1 MRKIM
6 LMLLAVAATINA
18 TAADPSYTAKAK
30 VTLRSGSEYTF
41 DLMLSE
47 SPSHGSLNGH
57 VMYEEGELP
66 YIALYVINGSEK
78 LQSAKATS
86 FEGVRVGLKTNG
98 STSYTITV
106 SEVEGSKTLYLYDE
120 EELTGYALTGGA
132 SYTFEAPA
140 SSTITDRFYLTKTLP
155 DLGKLETC
163 FTGTVLQI
171 NNNPYPGT
179 IHVKWY
185 NGSTNKDESVD
196 RETSSI
202 DFTNSKFKSS
212 TSTTVYTI
220 EFGKGDS
227 KHAFNV
233 TVTH

>member
-1 MRKIM
+1 M

-18 TAADPSYTAKAK
+18 MAVTYTAKAK
-30 VTLRSGSEYTF
+30 VTLSSGSGYFF

-47 SPSHGSLNGH
+47 SAEYGALTGS
-57 VMYEEGELP
+57 VMYEDGEQP
-66 YIALYVINGSEK
+66 YIALYVIKGSEK
-78 LQSAKATS
+78 LQIARSSNLDDVK
-86 FEGVRVGLKTNG
+86 VGLKTNG

-106 SEVEGSKTLYLYDE
+106 SEVAGDLLYLYDK
-120 EELTGYALTGGA
+120 EELTGYALTDGA

-155 DLGKLETC
+155 DLGQLETC

-171 NNNPYPGT
+171 NNNPYPGA

-185 NGSTNKDESVD
+185 NGSTNKDESID

>member
-1 MRKIM
+1 M
-6 LMLLAVAATINA
+6 LMLLAMAATINA
-18 TAADPSYTAKAK
+18 MAVTYTAKAK
-30 VTLRSGSEYTF
+30 VTLSSGSGYFF

-47 SPSHGSLNGH
+47 SAEYGALTGS
-57 VMYEEGELP
+57 VMYEDGEQP
-66 YIALYVINGSEK
+66 YIALYVIKGSEK
-78 LQSAKATS
+78 LQIARSSNLDDVK
-86 FEGVRVGLKTNG
+86 VGLKTNG

-106 SEVEGSKTLYLYDE
+106 SEVAGSDLLYLYDK
-120 EELTGYALTGGA
+120 EELTGYALTDGA

-140 SSTITDRFYLTKTLP
+140 SSTITDRFYLTKSVK
-155 DLGKLETC
+155 DLGQLETC

-171 NNNPYPGT
+171 NNNPYPGA

-202 DFTNSKFKSS
+202 DFTNSKYKSS

>member
-1 MRKIM
+1 M
-6 LMLLAVAATINA
+6 LMLLAVAATINVMA
-18 TAADPSYTAKAK
+18 TEYTAKAK
-30 VTLRSGSEYTF
+30 VTLSSGSGYYCH
-41 DLMLSE
+41 LMLAE
-47 SPSHGSLNGH
+47 STEFGSLDGA
-57 VMYEEGELP
+57 VMNMEDRV
-66 YIALYVINGSEK
+66 IALYVLKGTTK
-78 LQSAKATS
+78 LQSATAANLDDVK
-86 FEGVRVGLKTNG
+86 VGLKTNG
-98 STSYTITV
+98 STTYTIDV
-106 SEVEGSKTLYLYDE
+106 SEVEGTKKLYLYDK
-120 EELTGYALTGGA
+120 EELTGYALTDGA
-132 SYTFEAPA
+132 SYTFEAEKNT
-140 SSTITDRFYLTKTLP
+140 TIEDRFYLTKTLP
-155 DLGKLETC
+155 DLGQLETC

-171 NNNPYPGT
+171 NNNPYPGA

-196 RETSSI
+196 REAPSI

>member
-1 MRKIM
+1 
-6 LMLLAVAATINA
+6 MLLAVAATINVMA
-18 TAADPSYTAKAK
+18 TEYTAKAK
-30 VTLRSGSEYTF
+30 VTLSSGSGYYCH
-41 DLMLSE
+41 LMLAE
-47 SPSHGSLNGH
+47 STEFGSLDGA
-57 VMYEEGELP
+57 VMNMEDRV
-66 YIALYVINGSEK
+66 IALYVLKGTTK
-78 LQSAKATS
+78 LQSATAANLDDVK
-86 FEGVRVGLKTNG
+86 VGLKTNG
-98 STSYTITV
+98 STTYTIDV
-106 SEVEGSKTLYLYDE
+106 SEVEGTKKLYLYDK
-120 EELTGYALTGGA
+120 EELTGYALTDGA
-132 SYTFEAPA
+132 SYTFEAEKNT
-140 SSTITDRFYLTKTLP
+140 TIEDRFYLTKTLP
-155 DLGKLETC
+155 DLGQLETC

-171 NNNPYPGT
+171 NNNPYPGA

-196 RETSSI
+196 REAPSI

>member
-6 LMLLAVAATINA
+6 LMLLAMAATINA
-18 TAADPSYTAKAK
+18 MAVTYTAKAK
-30 VTLRSGSEYTF
+30 VTLSSGSGYFF

-47 SPSHGSLNGH
+47 SAEYGALTGS
-57 VMYEEGELP
+57 VMYEDGEQP
-66 YIALYVINGSEK
+66 YIALYVIKGSEK
-78 LQSAKATS
+78 LQIARSSNLDDVK
-86 FEGVRVGLKTNG
+86 VGLKTNG

-120 EELTGYALTGGA
+120 EELTGYALTEGA
-132 SYTFEAPA
+132 EYTFTATA

-155 DLGKLETC
+155 DLGQLETC

-171 NNNPYPGT
+171 NNNPCPGA

>member
-6 LMLLAVAATINA
+6 LMLLAVAATINVMA
-18 TAADPSYTAKAK
+18 TEYTAKAK
-30 VTLRSGSEYTF
+30 VTLSSGSGYYCH
-41 DLMLSE
+41 LMLAE
-47 SPSHGSLNGH
+47 STEFGSLDGA
-57 VMYEEGELP
+57 VMNMEDRV
-66 YIALYVINGSEK
+66 IALYVIKGDTK
-78 LQSAKATS
+78 LQSATAANLNDVK
-86 FEGVRVGLKTNG
+86 VGLKTNG

-120 EELTGYALTGGA
+120 EELTGYALTDGA

-155 DLGKLETC
+155 DLGQLETC

-171 NNNPYPGT
+171 NNNPYPGA

-185 NGSTNKDESVD
+185 NGSTNKDESID
-196 RETSSI
+196 RETPSI
-202 DFTNSKFKSS
+202 DFTNSKYKSS

>member
-1 MRKIM
+1 M
-6 LMLLAVAATINA
+6 LMLLAVAATINVMA
-18 TAADPSYTAKAK
+18 TEYTAKAK
-30 VTLRSGSEYTF
+30 VTLSSGSGYYCH
-41 DLMLSE
+41 LMLAE
-47 SPSHGSLNGH
+47 STEFGSLDGA
-57 VMYEEGELP
+57 VMNMEDRV
-66 YIALYVINGSEK
+66 IALYVLKGTTK
-78 LQSAKATS
+78 LQSATAANLDDVK
-86 FEGVRVGLKTNG
+86 VGLKTNG
-98 STSYTITV
+98 STTYTIDV
-106 SEVEGSKTLYLYDE
+106 SEVEGTKKLYLYDK
-120 EELTGYALTGGA
+120 EELTGYALTDGA
-132 SYTFEAPA
+132 SYTFEAEKNT
-140 SSTITDRFYLTKTLP
+140 TIEDRFYLTKTLP
-155 DLGKLETC
+155 DLGQLETC

-171 NNNPYPGT
+171 NNNPYPGA

-202 DFTNSKFKSS
+202 NFTNSKFKSS

>member
-6 LMLLAVAATINA
+6 LMLLAMAATINA
-18 TAADPSYTAKAK
+18 MAVTYTAKAK
-30 VTLRSGSEYTF
+30 VTLSSGSGYFF

-47 SPSHGSLNGH
+47 SAEYGALTGS
-57 VMYEEGELP
+57 VMYEDGEQP
-66 YIALYVINGSEK
+66 YIALYVIKGSEK
-78 LQSAKATS
+78 LQIARSSNLDDVK
-86 FEGVRVGLKTNG
+86 VGLKTNG

-106 SEVEGSKTLYLYDE
+106 SEVEGSQTLYLYDE

-155 DLGKLETC
+155 DLGQLETC

-171 NNNPYPGT
+171 NNNPYPGK
-179 IHVKWY
+179 IHVKWKS
-185 NGSTNKDESVD
+185 GTERDLEIDRSV
-196 RETSSI
+196 TSI
-202 DFTNSKFKSS
+202 DFTEARFGTATN
-212 TSTTVYTI
+212 YTI
-220 EFGKGDS
+220 EFGSGAN

-233 TVTH
+233 TVTR

>member
-1 MRKIM
+1 M
-6 LMLLAVAATINA
+6 LMLLAVAATINVMA
-18 TAADPSYTAKAK
+18 TEYTAKAK
-30 VTLRSGSEYTF
+30 VTLSSGSGYYCH
-41 DLMLSE
+41 LMLAE
-47 SPSHGSLNGH
+47 STEFGSLDGA
-57 VMYEEGELP
+57 VMNMEDRV
-66 YIALYVINGSEK
+66 IALYVIKGDTK
-78 LQSAKATS
+78 LQSATAANLNDVK
-86 FEGVRVGLKTNG
+86 VGLKTNG

-120 EELTGYALTGGA
+120 EELTGYALTDGA

-155 DLGKLETC
+155 DLGQLETC

-171 NNNPYPGT
+171 NNNPYPGA

-185 NGSTNKDESVD
+185 NGSTNKDESID

-202 DFTNSKFKSS
+202 DFTNSKYKSS

>member
-6 LMLLAVAATINA
+6 LMLLAVAATINVMA
-18 TAADPSYTAKAK
+18 TEYTAKAK
-30 VTLRSGSEYTF
+30 VTLSSGSGYYCH
-41 DLMLSE
+41 LMLAE
-47 SPSHGSLNGH
+47 STEFGSLDGA
-57 VMYEEGELP
+57 VMNMEDRV
-66 YIALYVINGSEK
+66 IALYVLKGTTK
-78 LQSAKATS
+78 LQSATAANLDDVK
-86 FEGVRVGLKTNG
+86 VGLKTNG
-98 STSYTITV
+98 STTYTIDV
-106 SEVEGSKTLYLYDE
+106 SEVEGTKKLYLYDK
-120 EELTGYALTGGA
+120 EELTGYALTDGA
-132 SYTFEAPA
+132 SYTFEAEKNT
-140 SSTITDRFYLTKTLP
+140 TIEDRFYLTKTLP
-155 DLGKLETC
+155 DLGQLETC

-171 NNNPYPGT
+171 NNNPYPGA

-185 NGSTNKDESVD
+185 NGSTNKEESVD
-196 RETSSI
+196 RETPSI